1 MKRGYIILI
10 SGAALL
16 VAGISASA
24 AWGVSFAGAFVR
36 DNTIV
41 AKTMIDAGKS
51 ISAQTEISQLD
62 RPISL
67 AIGIDKN
74 GQQQFSNPSDIR
86 LKAAITDPNGN
97 IASSNEFG
105 ESFLTSLNPRVTGVY
120 TVTVMNLGT
129 KPVIVSGSFGHMPF
143 IGTDGKPDIDAM
155 AGGQGLGMII
165 IGGGLAAVGII
176 TLIAGG
182 IITAID
188 GRTRGDNTTTTT
200 RQGGINY
207 RKD

>member
-10 SGAALL
+10 SGAAVL
-16 VAGISASA
+16 VAGIAISA

-41 AKTMIDAGKS
+41 AKTVIDAGKS
-51 ISAQTEISQLD
+51 ISAQTEVRQLD

-67 AIGIDKN
+67 AVGIDKN

-86 LKAAITDPNGN
+86 LKVSITDPNGN

-105 ESFLTSLNPRVTGVY
+105 ESFLTSLNPKVVGVY
-120 TVTVMNLGT
+120 TVTVTNLGT
-129 KPVIVSGSFGHMPF
+129 RPVIVSGSFGHMPF
-143 IGTDGKPDIDAM
+143 IGTDGKPDIEAM
-155 AGGQGLGMII
+155 AGGRGLGMII

-182 IITAID
+182 IITAVD
-188 GRTRGDNTTTTT
+188 GRTKSHNATTTTG
-200 RQGGINY
+200 QGGVTY